1 MLVNLDDLLFFICKS
16 VIRKLLTYLK
26 SSKSE
31 LQNKLSL
38 TFLASPN
45 QNSGP
50 KTYEFPKLALNHL
63 GGTK

>member
-1 MLVNLDDLLFFICKS
+1 MFVNLDVLLYFICKN
-16 VIRKLLTYLK
+16 VIRKVLTYLK

-31 LQNKLSL
+31 HQNKLSL

-45 QNSGP
+45 QNLGP